1 MKNWY
6 ALYTRPRHEKK
17 VFEILSNKSNEVFL
31 PLLKTRRQFKDRKR
45 EVELPLFPS
54 YIFSK
59 FEFKERFSILETHGV
74 IKIVNFQGNAAVVA
88 EWQIESLKQILENP
102 ETLQLETYFKQG
114 DVVEVKEGP
123 FKGLRGT
130 VKQLRGES
138 RLAITIDGI
147 MQSIS
152 VEIDP
157 DSVETVS
164 LAQEVK

>member
-17 VFEILSNKSNEVFL
+17 VLEILTNKGDEVFL
-31 PLLKTRRQFKDRKR
+31 PLLKTKRQFKDRKR

-74 IKIVNFQGNAAVVA
+74 MKIVNFQGSPAIVPD
-88 EWQIESLKQILENP
+88 WQIESLKKILENP
-102 ETLQLETYFKQG
+102 QTLQLENYFRQG

-138 RLAITIDGI
+138 RLAITVDGI

-157 DSVETVS
+157 DSVETISVPEGT
-164 LAQEVK
+164 L

>member
-17 VFEILSNKSNEVFL
+17 VLEILTNKGDEVFL
-31 PLLKTRRQFKDRKR
+31 PLLKTKRQFKDRKR

-74 IKIVNFQGNAAVVA
+74 MKIVNFQGTPAIVPD
-88 EWQIESLKQILENP
+88 WQIESLKKILENP
-102 ETLQLETYFKQG
+102 QTLQLENYFRQG

-138 RLAITIDGI
+138 RLAITVDGI

-157 DSVETVS
+157 DSVETISVPEGT
-164 LAQEVK
+164 L